1 MRTLLKLMDIKTLVA
16 GIFPVLLGSIFS
28 LYKYDSFSVVDMML
42 LIVGILLMQSSAN
55 MINDIYDH
63 KRGSDD
69 EAKAD
74 EKAIAAGEIK
84 VGQVHRIVIVFILI
98 DIVINLYYSVTLHWS
113 IFFIGVYGALI
124 MYFYSAGKKPISYT
138 PFGEVVAGS
147 TMGLCI
153 MATVIYIQSGI
164 VNLET
169 ILVTLPTSIF
179 IGTILLTNNISDHQ
193 EDKKAGRYTLPLFIG
208 IPLAE
213 MLWQLCCYSLLI
225 ATVVF
230 VYVDLWPIESLVLVF
245 LAFPYK
251 RVFKFKHIEK
261 KSKNKGKMMAMI
273 GNIGIRYHLALV
285 IGFMFAKYV

>member
-16 GIFPVLLGSIFS
+16 GIFPVLLGSLFS
-28 LYKYDSFSVVDMML
+28 LYKFDSFNLGDMML
-42 LIVGILLMQSSAN
+42 LILGILLMQSSAN
-55 MINDIYDH
+55 MINDIFDH

-69 EAKAD
+69 AAKAD

-84 VGQVHRIVIVFILI
+84 VGQVRRIVIIFILI

-138 PFGEVVAGS
+138 PFGELVSGS

-153 MATVIYIQSGI
+153 MSTVIYIQSGI

-208 IPLAE
+208 IPHAE
-213 MLWQLCCYSLLI
+213 MLWQLSCYSLLI
-225 ATVVF
+225 ATSVF
-230 VYVDLWPIESLVLVF
+230 VYVGLWPIESLVLVF
-245 LAFPYK
+245 LVFPYK

-273 GNIGIRYHLALV
+273 GNIGVRYHLALV
-285 IGFMFAKYV
+285 IGFIFAKYI